1 MSIAVQPIRRDI
13 RFKLPADRVTDWHGT
28 GQHVTQFLNT
38 MSLFFPVGERFF
50 IDSVRHFRDHAK
62 DDPELKAAI
71 TAFIGQEAMHGREHE
86 EMNEMM
92 EHAGMPAMAQEKY
105 VLNLLN
111 VIQKF
116 TPKIFQLSATVSLE
130 HLTAILGGAL
140 LENSEQFFEGA
151 EPRYKAIWQW
161 HALEET
167 EHKAVAYDLYAK
179 VMGKTVQAYAL
190 RTITLPIATGIF
202 LAILY
207 PYYMENLRRTGGL
220 KGGTKAIKGLWTSF
234 QYQWGKPGILRQ
246 VVKPWLD
253 WFKPG
258 FHPWDHDNSHFLKEL
273 DSMLS
278 EVLEKKAA

>member
-1 MSIAVQPIRRDI
+1 MSIAMQPIRRDI
-13 RFKLPADRVTDWHGT
+13 HFQLPADRVTDWHGT
-28 GQHVTQFLNT
+28 GLHVTQFLNT

-50 IDSVRHFRDHAK
+50 IDSVRHFRHHAG
-62 DDPELKAAI
+62 DDAELKQAI

-92 EHAGMPAMAQEKY
+92 EQAGLPAMAQERY

-111 VIQKF
+111 LLQKY

-140 LENSEQFFEGA
+140 LDNREEFFKGA
-151 EPRYKAIWQW
+151 EPRYQAIWQW

-167 EHKAVAYDLYAK
+167 EHKAVAFDLYAK
-179 VMGKTVQAYAL
+179 VMGKTLQAYAL

-207 PYYMENLRRTGGL
+207 PYYIENLRRSGGL
-220 KGGTKAIKGLWTSF
+220 KNPRQALNGVWTSLK
-234 QYQWGKPGILRQ
+234 YQWGKPGILRQ
-246 VVKPWLD
+246 VIKPWLD

-258 FHPWDHDNSHFLKEL
+258 FHPWDHDNSRYLKEL

-278 EVLEKKAA
+278 EVLEEKAA